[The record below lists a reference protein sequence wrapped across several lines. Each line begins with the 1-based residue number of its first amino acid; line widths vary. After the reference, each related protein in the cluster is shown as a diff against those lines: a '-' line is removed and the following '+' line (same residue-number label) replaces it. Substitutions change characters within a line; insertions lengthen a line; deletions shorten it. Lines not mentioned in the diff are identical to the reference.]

1 MSGMISWI
9 VCGAV
14 AGYIVSYLIS
24 GRDKGLVLLTVGV
37 GVAGAVVG
45 GFVAQ
50 VCGQGTST
58 TFSFYAVLFA
68 IIGAT
73 LCLLSYRRL
82 MGV

>member
-9 VCGAV
+9 VCGAL
-14 AGYIVSYLIS
+14 AGYIVSYIIS

-37 GVAGAVVG
+37 GVAGGVCG

-58 TFSFYAVLFA
+58 TFSIYAVLFA
-68 IIGAT
+68 VVGAS
-73 LCLLSYRRL
+73 LSLVTYRRL